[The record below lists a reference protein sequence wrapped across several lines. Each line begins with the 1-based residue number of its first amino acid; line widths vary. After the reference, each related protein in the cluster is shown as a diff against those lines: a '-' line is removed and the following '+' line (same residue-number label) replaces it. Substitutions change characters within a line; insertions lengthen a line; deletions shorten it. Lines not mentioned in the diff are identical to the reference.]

1 MAATTRAF
9 VGRGALTPPDPAA
22 AQTPAGGMNPAPTNK
37 FYVLGDRDGRGH
49 ALEQT
54 SVGDDAISA
63 RFAAVRA
70 VLASLVK
77 GRWPS
82 EARTEGLFRLEMPL
96 TEGGAFWRGPR
107 GRHFSGGNPPI
118 SALAPLDKG
127 AYSVRVLGPAR
138 TGGLRRRKRSRAG

>member
-1 MAATTRAF
+1 
-9 VGRGALTPPDPAA
+9 
-22 AQTPAGGMNPAPTNK
+22 MNPAPTNK
-37 FYVLGDRDGRGH
+37 FCVLGDRDGCGR

-82 EARTEGLFRLEMPL
+82 EARTEGLFRREMPL

-107 GRHFSGGNPPI
+107 ERHFAGRQSPSLRAPGGGILPGGNPPI
-118 SALAPLDKG
+118 SALAPFDKG